1 MLSLYCEP
9 SDPSKPIKATQFP
22 ATTRS
27 QTFKQVTK
35 ANPSQKKLASSS
47 TFSNKQIVV
56 VFNPT
61 PLSSKSHYWQ
71 KDLNQPIMVIER
83 VFFFNENLKEI
94 AAKGFH
100 ENFHYSFA
108 DILKSRDFYEHILM
122 DTGSV
127 KIKQNVDKYNNL
139 DLAFYTFHIFQ
150 ILTFKQWGGN
160 PNFSRE
166 FSKPSKPRFFNY

>member
-1 MLSLYCEP
+1 
-9 SDPSKPIKATQFP
+9 
-22 ATTRS
+22 
-27 QTFKQVTK
+27 
-35 ANPSQKKLASSS
+35 
-47 TFSNKQIVV
+47 
-56 VFNPT
+56 
-61 PLSSKSHYWQ
+61 
-71 KDLNQPIMVIER
+71 MVIER

-100 ENFHYSFA
+100 ENFHYSFG

-166 FSKPSKPRFFNY
+166 FSKPSKPRFFNYWDY